1 MELPNR
7 TLLIGIGNAG
17 REDDALGWLFL
28 DEIDKL
34 FPGQF
39 DIEYRYQLQ
48 VEDAELIS
56 HYQKVIFIDAHCCL
70 QNKAYVWQKC
80 EMKVPESYT
89 SHELDPEV
97 VFYLTST
104 IYKQFPETYILGIAG
119 KSFELHMGLT
129 DFAKKN
135 LEKAINFF
143 QKKIVKMTPD
153 KSIS

>member
-7 TLLIGIGNAG
+7 ILLIGIGNAG

-70 QNKAYVWQKC
+70 QNKVYVWQKC
-80 EMKVPESYT
+80 EMKVPESS

-129 DFAKKN
+129 GFAQKN
-135 LEKAINFF
+135 LEKAIDFF
-143 QKKIVKMTPD
+143 QKEIVKMTPD